1 MHLNIY
7 QYHSNPEELIGSDK
21 VIFTKDR
28 NSGNTDLPKEL
39 KRKLEKGTL
48 DTSEQIL
55 IGNLSLKTQ
64 KNIAELPDNLTV
76 NGHLNIT
83 QSRITKLPDGL
94 TVNGDV
100 MCGLIEKIGN
110 NVTINGDLKI
120 DYTSYRLQQNGFQSH
135 FEIHERSIYP
145 LSIGNNV
152 TIKGK
157 IDGDFLRNAGGQ
169 YIVDIGDNFTVGD
182 IDMSMRLKEIP
193 KNFKKGGDPIQWD
206 KKDEYGR
213 YKYL

>member
-39 KRKLEKGTL
+39 KRKLENGTL

-100 MCGLIEKIGN
+100 MCGLIDKIGN
-110 NVTINGDLKI
+110 NVTINGD
-120 DYTSYRLQQNGFQSH
+120 
-135 FEIHERSIYP
+135 
-145 LSIGNNV
+145 
-152 TIKGK
+152 
-157 IDGDFLRNAGGQ
+157 
-169 YIVDIGDNFTVGD
+169 
-182 IDMSMRLKEIP
+182 
-193 KNFKKGGDPIQWD
+193 
-206 KKDEYGR
+206 
-213 YKYL
+213 